1 MLLGMLS
8 LYIFSFLDPWSVG
21 LCTQVSWHWKNLTEL
36 DQLRMLKCLKCL
48 QFNWYIIFLQLPL
61 SREYGRSTMFKW
73 WENFVLPSLRHLPKD
88 RFVIADVQPVTGNS
102 PEGKQSPSPV
112 FLSPSPL
119 RKKNQPREEEL
130 PPWQS
135 SDKHPTDIICFNYLD
150 SCDPIEAIWHG
161 RRRHEMTSDS
171 SR

>member
-112 FLSPSPL
+112 FLSPSTL